1 HNQRE
6 GKNQYV
12 KSFNAF
18 STGFIFAFICRAFT
32 IGANRAA
39 RISNNKW
46 NMLMLPLLE
55 YNKHIAKIPNCK
67 MRSSPLRLSMLLQ
80 SLRLLLLLWMLLDAA
95 AATSSSNGNSNGPSA
110 AAGAAGGA
118 SAANGAGAGGGG
130 GGGAA
135 AGPAL
140 PPGALNANL
149 TDLGSPGVYNSTK
162 W

>member
-1 HNQRE
+1 
-6 GKNQYV
+6 
-12 KSFNAF
+12 
-18 STGFIFAFICRAFT
+18 
-32 IGANRAA
+32 
-39 RISNNKW
+39 
-46 NMLMLPLLE
+46 MLMLPLLE

-95 AATSSSNGNSNGPSA
+95 AATSSSNSNGNSNGPSA

-118 SAANGAGAGGGG
+118 SAASGAGAGG

-149 TDLGSPGVYNSTK
+149 TDLGSPAHSLLLITN
-162 W
+162 